1 MSGITSSSG
10 LFSGLDTRSLINQLL
25 AVESRPR
32 ILFEQRIF
40 QLQTQQTGLLD
51 LNSRVD
57 ALKQAAAAFRV
68 DKTFDAKRATSSD
81 DTVLSGSASIGAQ
94 PGSFQFIV
102 DRLVSTQQQLSRGFA
117 DRDSSAIGADSFSFE
132 SAEGRLDRD
141 IALADLN
148 GGAGVRRGVITIT
161 QGTDSAEIDLS
172 RASTVQEVLDAINS
186 ASGID
191 VSARVSG
198 AGLEL
203 TGSSAFTVSD
213 EAGTTTAADLGIL
226 GASADVSGTQ
236 TLAGGSV
243 YRLTDATALGTL
255 NDGNGVFVSN
265 VIGQSR
271 FDFTITV
278 GATAV
283 QVNIGPEFDT
293 DLTVLEGAPS
303 TLGGLIDRINAEL
316 SDAGVTDVVARIN
329 DDGDGLRLENSGPEA
344 ITVAENTGSTAADLG
359 LLGSG
364 AAGASVDGRRL
375 LADLNGTLLRNINGG
390 SGLGGAGTIDF
401 TARDGATFSIDVS
414 GAETVNQLI
423 DLINADAGNA
433 GRVVASLNDAGNGL
447 TLTDTTGATASNLI
461 VAGDAADALGLSGDA
476 AGASIRGANLQHAY
490 ITNATLL
497 SELNDGT
504 GIGTGEI
511 RITDG
516 SGVIT
521 TIDIGS
527 DAVSVFGLLQE
538 INTQLGVQG
547 SSAEVAINDSGD
559 GLIVREKD
567 GSPDGASALRVEDV
581 TGSVARNLNIRG
593 EASGTGDD
601 NFIDG
606 SFETVVEFEPDDTLD
621 EIVQRING
629 SGGPATVSV
638 INDGNGASP
647 FRLSF
652 VSRGS
657 GRDGRYIFD
666 TRGFDLGLQTLDR
679 GEDARVFFG
688 SSDPAEALLLTSSS
702 NTLDSIVTGVSIDLK
717 STSDEPVSL
726 TVTRNTEEIEA
737 DVDAFIKAYNTLI
750 DRIDFQTR
758 FIPDTEERGALL
770 GDQTALT
777 LRQRVFNTIRG
788 QGQGIEGQ
796 FKTLFDIGVTVTD
809 GGKLSLDSDAFRRA
823 LEDDF
828 GAVQELLAARDQ
840 IQPDEFQDI
849 APGVQVRVVDPDAE
863 FSKLGIAG
871 LIEELAITYTD
882 SIDGVLT
889 LRRGA
894 IDDQIQLQEQRI
906 ENFNVILESKRSR
919 LEAQFLAMERV
930 IGQLQGQQGA
940 LASLA
945 GGG

>member
-10 LFSGLDTRSLINQLL
+10 LFSGLDTQSLINQLL

-32 ILFEQRIF
+32 ILFERRIL

-94 PGSFQFIV
+94 PGSYQFIV
-102 DRLVSTQQQLSRGFA
+102 DRLVSTQQQLTRGFA

-132 SAEGRLDRD
+132 SAKGRLDRD
-141 IALADLN
+141 ISLADLN
-148 GGAGVRRGVITIT
+148 GGSGIQRGVITIT
-161 QGTDSAEIDLS
+161 QGSNSAEIDLS

-191 VSARVSG
+191 VTARVSG

-203 TGSSAFTVSD
+203 TGSAAFAVSD
-213 EAGTTTAADLGIL
+213 EAGSTTAADLGIL

-236 TLAGGSV
+236 TLAGDSV

-255 NDGNGVFVSN
+255 NDGNGVFVSS

-271 FDFTITV
+271 YDFTITV

-283 QVNIGPEFDT
+283 QVNIGPEYDT
-293 DLTVLEGAPS
+293 DLSVLEGAPS
-303 TLGGLIDRINAEL
+303 TLGGLIDRINTEL

-329 DDGDGLRLENSGPEA
+329 DDGDGLMLENSGPEA
-344 ITVAENTGSTAADLG
+344 ITVAENTGSTAKDLG
-359 LLGSG
+359 LLGSA
-364 AAGASVDGRRL
+364 AAGASIDGRRL

-390 SGLGGAGTIDF
+390 SGLDGTSTIDF

-423 DLINADAGNA
+423 DQINADAGNA

-461 VAGDAADALGLSGDA
+461 VAGDAADALGLAGDVA
-476 AGASIRGANLQHAY
+476 ATSIRGTNLQHAY

-497 SELNDGT
+497 SDLNDGA

-516 SGVIT
+516 NGVIT

-527 DAVSVFGLLQE
+527 DAVSVFGLLRE

-547 SSAEVAINDSGD
+547 STAEVAINDSGD

-567 GSPDGASALRVEDV
+567 GSPDGASALKVEDV

-621 EIVQRING
+621 EIVRKINE
-629 SGGPATVSV
+629 SGGPATVSI

-652 VSRGS
+652 ISRES

-666 TRGFDLGLQTLDR
+666 SRGFDLGLQTLDR

-717 STSDEPVSL
+717 SASDDPVSL

-758 FIPDTEERGALL
+758 YIADTEERGALL

-796 FKTLFDIGVTVTD
+796 YKTLFDIGVTVIE
-809 GGKLSLDSDAFRRA
+809 GGKLSLDKDEFRQA
-823 LEDDF
+823 LEADF
-828 GAVQELLAARDQ
+828 GAVEELLAARDQ
-840 IQPDEFQDI
+840 VQPDEFQDV
-849 APGVQVRVVDPDAE
+849 APGVKVKVVDPDAE

-889 LRRGA
+889 LRKTA
-894 IDDQIQLQEQRI
+894 IEDQIDLQRQRI
-906 ENFNVILESKRSR
+906 ESFNVILESKRSR

-945 GGG
+945 GAG